1 MVHQNRT
8 LIVKEREMGNYNGN
22 RKKNYRK
29 NFLFF
34 FLALLFFGCFY
45 PSYYNQFWF
54 GISGAI
60 VSLVLALIWLMFILM
75 MKDIRH
81 IKLPLREFTL
91 LLFLA
96 FLYQCF
102 RLIFYGENKAFSEIF
117 EIFVI
122 WLGIFFTMNS
132 FKTETFMKYF
142 YGWHILMFLSI
153 VIGIILF
160 AMGIY
165 FLLDVEEIKGHS
177 SRIMINYGFF
187 FSKSSLS
194 WFKEG
199 DFIRPA
205 GWYDEPGSLA
215 YVVMFL
221 LIYNKLKLKSVKLEY
236 ILLFGGML
244 TLSLAHII
252 TSIVYV
258 LFFKLNNRQTLLG
271 LSFFFLVFLGGYFWE
286 PTDGFGVYVKRA
298 VYGRFEKVIEGDDA
312 SRDYSAS
319 LIAFRENIW
328 SGGEYDELRTKYPDA
343 TAETLYFVLAQHG
356 VIGIIFYLFPILYLF
371 YFLTNRKELTVTQ
384 LKLLFIL
391 LLNFGQRPFIYYPIF
406 FLMIYFIWFDI
417 EPKKNKCLA

>member
-1 MVHQNRT
+1 MET
-8 LIVKEREMGNYNGN
+8 FSEN
-22 RKKNYRK
+22 RKKYFVK
-29 NFLFF
+29 NLLFF
-34 FLALLFFGCFY
+34 SLALLFLGCFY

-81 IKLPLREFTL
+81 IKLPLRKFTL
-91 LLFLA
+91 LLFIA

-102 RLIFYGENKAFSEIF
+102 RLIFYEENKAFSEIF
-117 EIFVI
+117 EILVI
-122 WLGIFFTMNS
+122 WLVVFLTINS
-132 FKTETFMKYF
+132 LKTEIFMKYF

-153 VIGIILF
+153 MIGIMFLV
-160 AMGIY
+160 MGIY
-165 FLLDVEEIKGHS
+165 FLLDVEDIKGTS
-177 SRIMINYGFF
+177 SRIMVNYGFF

-215 YVVMFL
+215 YVIMFL
-221 LIYNKLKLKSVKLEY
+221 LIYNKLNFKSVKLEY

-244 TLSLAHII
+244 TLSMAHII

-258 LFFKLNNRQTLLG
+258 LFFKLNNRKTLLG

-319 LIAFRENIW
+319 LVAFRENIW
-328 SGGEYDELRTKYPDA
+328 SGGEYDELRNKYPDA

-356 VIGIIFYLFPILYLF
+356 AVGIIFYFFPIFYLF
-371 YFLTNRKELTVTQ
+371 YFLVKKRELTATQ

-391 LLNFGQRPFIYYPIF
+391 LLNLGQRPFIYYPIF

-417 EPKKNKCLA
+417 EPKKKKCLA